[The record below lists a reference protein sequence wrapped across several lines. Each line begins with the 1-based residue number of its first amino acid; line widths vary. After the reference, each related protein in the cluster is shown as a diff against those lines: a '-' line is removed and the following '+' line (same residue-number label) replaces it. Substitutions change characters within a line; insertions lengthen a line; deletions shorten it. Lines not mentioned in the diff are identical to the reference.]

1 MVIFCKNNSIFV
13 NAGHKVVL
21 SIMAIDLFQSFKLE
35 PLIGS
40 FGSMP
45 SYQIAEPIALEHLDW
60 RLAFVLKPRIR
71 LEPFGLESFGLDPLD
86 RIS

>member
-13 NAGHKVVL
+13 NAGHKVAL
-21 SIMAIDLFQSFKLE
+21 SIMAIDLFQSFKSE

-45 SYQIAEPIALEHLDW
+45 SYQILEPIASEHLDW

-86 RIS
+86 RIG

>member
-21 SIMAIDLFQSFKLE
+21 SIMGIDLFQSFKSE

-45 SYQIAEPIALEHLDW
+45 SYQISEPIAFEHLDW
-60 RLAFVLKPRIR
+60 RLAFVRIKA
-71 LEPFGLESFGLDPLD
+71 
-86 RIS
+86 